1 MLCLCVRSFTQR
13 ASERLHSFGIH
24 AATADVYTALDP
36 AGVVSVRQSV
46 PPRAAAARTDRYVAR
61 EHTHNTHT
69 HGNQYMNTTIFPRYL
84 PLV

>member
-1 MLCLCVRSFTQR
+1 MCSFVYT
-13 ASERLHSFGIH
+13 ANERLHSFGIH

-61 EHTHNTHT
+61 ENTHT
-69 HGNQYMNTTIFPRYL
+69 TLTHTAINT
-84 PLV
+84 